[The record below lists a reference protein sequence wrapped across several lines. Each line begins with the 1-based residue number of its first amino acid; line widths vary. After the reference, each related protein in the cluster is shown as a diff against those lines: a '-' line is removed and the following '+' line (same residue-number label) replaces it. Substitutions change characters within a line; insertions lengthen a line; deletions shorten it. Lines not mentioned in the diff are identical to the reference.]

1 MPELIHKERLQ
12 PSLLDRLTDD
22 ERDSPAAARERSV
35 LSLTQIRESVR
46 RDLGWLFNS
55 VHLGAL
61 VDLQQLPNVARSVL
75 NFGIPDL
82 AGRTSSSVDVP
93 ALEQLLRQAI
103 WDFEPRLIR
112 NTVKVTIV
120 ANEGLSRHN
129 SLQFIIEAEL
139 WAQPMPLA
147 LLLKTQIDLEDG
159 NVVVADVHRQG

>member
-22 ERDSPAAARERSV
+22 ERDKDASARERNV
-35 LSLTQIRESVR
+35 LSLQQIRESVR

-61 VDLQQLPNVARSVL
+61 VDLQRLPNVARSVL

-82 AGRTSSSVDVP
+82 AGRTSSSVDIP
-93 ALEQLLRQAI
+93 ALEQLLCQAI
-103 WDFEPRLIR
+103 WDFEPRLIK
-112 NTVKVTIV
+112 NTVKVRIV
-120 ANEGLSRHN
+120 ANETLPRHN

-139 WAQPMPLA
+139 WAQPLPLP

-159 NVVVADVHRQG
+159 NVVVADARRQD

>member
-22 ERDSPAAARERSV
+22 DRDRPERARERNV
-35 LSLTQIRESVR
+35 LSLSQIRESVR

-55 VHLGAL
+55 VHLDAL
-61 VDLQQLPNVARSVL
+61 VDLSHLPHVARSVL

-82 AGRTSSSVDVP
+82 AGHTHSSIDVA

-112 NTVKVTIV
+112 NTVKVRVVVDETM
-120 ANEGLSRHN
+120 ARHN

-139 WAQPMPLA
+139 WAQPLPLP

-159 NVVVADVHRQG
+159 NVVIADARRQD

>member
-22 ERDSPAAARERSV
+22 ERDGKTAARERSV
-35 LSLTQIRESVR
+35 LSLNQIRESVR

-55 VHLGAL
+55 VHLAAL
-61 VDLQQLPNVARSVL
+61 VDLAQLPQVARSVL

-82 AGRTSSSVDVP
+82 AGHTSSSIDVG
-93 ALEQLLRQAI
+93 ALELVLCQAI

-112 NTVKVTIV
+112 NTVKVKIV
-120 ANEGLSRHN
+120 ANERLPRHN

-139 WAQPMPLA
+139 WAQPVPLP

-159 NVVVADVHRQG
+159 NVVVADVRRQD